1 MGSMASSGS
10 TSTRRTSLPSSRDR
24 PCIWRTVHGAG
35 GSSLTVAFRS
45 PFEASAPE
53 SRPTRSGD
61 SLFRSTSAAH
71 SPMTSSGPR
80 TSGLRVFDEAGR
92 EVGVVQRVVFG
103 PGQDRLE
110 ITTGDGA
117 SFEVP
122 FVDELVP
129 VVDLGAGRIEI
140 NSIPGLIEPG

>member
-1 MGSMASSGS
+1 
-10 TSTRRTSLPSSRDR
+10 
-24 PCIWRTVHGAG
+24 
-35 GSSLTVAFRS
+35 
-45 PFEASAPE
+45 
-53 SRPTRSGD
+53 
-61 SLFRSTSAAH
+61 
-71 SPMTSSGPR
+71 MTSSGPR

-117 SFEVP
+117 SFEVL

-129 VVDLGAGRIEI
+129 VVDLGADASRSTRSRADRTRVSTTRTAL
-140 NSIPGLIEPG
+140 N